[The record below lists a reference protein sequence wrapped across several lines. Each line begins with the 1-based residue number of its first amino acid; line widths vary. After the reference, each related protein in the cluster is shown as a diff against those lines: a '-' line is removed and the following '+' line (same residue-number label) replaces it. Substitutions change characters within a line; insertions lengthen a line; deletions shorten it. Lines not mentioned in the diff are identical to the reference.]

1 MLINLKS
8 SKKFYLDILSV
19 HASIDD
25 KIVHAKSNYLK
36 PAEYYILSRK
46 INKITSVIKDGIN
59 YLTFDLNNLGL
70 DFTVGVKYSILLV
83 PIDNSDQ
90 KIESFFYFIKK
101 DNGFDK
107 DKSYITINPSVIYV
121 ERK

>member
-8 SKKFYLDILSV
+8 SNKFYLDMLSIHV
-19 HASIDD
+19 SIDD

-70 DFTVGVKYSILLV
+70 DFTVGVEYSILLV

-101 DNGFDK
+101 DYGFDK
-107 DKSYITINPSVIYV
+107 DKSYITIKPSIIYV
-121 ERK
+121 EKK